1 MQHNFWRYID
11 EENKLQFNKIS
22 NLFDQEKVTREGN
35 FDQGST
41 KFHTGKS
48 SDKFFGSDATLEFS
62 WEKVDP
68 LKYHHGLKVKETI
81 RMFSAIQV
89 VVGKKETKW
98 SHSHELTLWYGTRQQ
113 ILKKR
118 FFSSRI
124 THGIMFCELTN
135 RVFDIHA
142 IFLGQNRKLYEK
154 AIMDAIDSFYCHEA

>member
-35 FDQGST
+35 FDQGSI
-41 KFHTGKS
+41 KFHTVKS

-62 WEKVDP
+62 WEKIDP
-68 LKYHHGLKVKETI
+68 VSYHHGLRVKETI
-81 RMFSAIQV
+81 GMFSRIQV
-89 VVGKKETKW
+89 VVTKKETKW

-124 THGIMFCELTN
+124 THGIMFCELSN
-135 RVFDIHA
+135 RIFNIHG
-142 IFLGQNRKLYEK
+142 IFLGQQRKLYEK
-154 AIMDAIDSFYCHEA
+154 AIMDAIESFHCHET